1 MLFLIFPSHLVFFC
15 FTEIRLDPISM
26 LSSLSRVT
34 NTAHI
39 QLLPGSLGDNGTM
52 GVEVMCR
59 MEANEHHTNGIT
71 ATLTLVYIDLP
82 TTSPCSQRLWAKDQD
97 GMQLFSFCSPT
108 WRRQHTV
115 YGGRVSWVALHFK
128 SQPILSDVRRTVSH
142 TLNSAPSLFIW
153 IYFQG
158 ICRCNWTSFL
168 DAKYPK

>member
-1 MLFLIFPSHLVFFC
+1 
-15 FTEIRLDPISM
+15 M

-39 QLLPGSLGDNGTM
+39 QLSPGSLGDDGTN
-52 GVEVMCR
+52 GVEVMCH

-108 WRRQHTV
+108 WLRQHTV
-115 YGGRVSWVALHFK
+115 YEGRVSWVALHFK
-128 SQPILSDVRRTVSH
+128 SQPIVSDVRPTVSD
-142 TLNSAPSLFIW
+142 TSNSAPSLFIW

-158 ICRCNWTSFL
+158 ICGCIRMSFL
-168 DAKYPK
+168 NAEITWNNIFLWLLLLT